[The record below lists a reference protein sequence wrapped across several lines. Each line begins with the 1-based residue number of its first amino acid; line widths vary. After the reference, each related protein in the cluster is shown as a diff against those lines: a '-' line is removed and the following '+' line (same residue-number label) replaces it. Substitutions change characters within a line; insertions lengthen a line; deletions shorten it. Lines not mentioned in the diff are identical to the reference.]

1 MRMGYLTLS
10 ALEVDIGVNS
20 YGIPMDTAFGT
31 SPLLAPAHLS
41 GIDLPNRLVI
51 APMTRNRAEPSGTAS
66 ALMAEY
72 YAQRASAGLI
82 IAEAS
87 TPSAVGQTYPNIA
100 ALHRPEHVEGW
111 RAVTRR
117 VQEAGGRMFL
127 QIQHGGRVGHP
138 DTSGLTPVAPSPVAL
153 PDSIHTPGGRR
164 PAVTPR
170 GMDQEEIDRT
180 VADFAATARRAVDAG
195 FLGVEV
201 HAANG
206 YLLHQFLAPNTNVR
220 QDAYGRT
227 PEGRMRFVLEVVGAV
242 VAEIGP
248 ERVGVRVSPG
258 RATNGITETA
268 DDVASLYPAL
278 TGRLDALGPAYLHV
292 AFADPDSRIWKEI
305 RDRWSRTLIGNP
317 VLPADHIPA
326 DGGRALGERMLD
338 AGADLVSLGRPFLAN
353 PDLTERI
360 RTGAPVNAVRDAFLM
375 YVGGATGY
383 TDYPFLAG

>member
-1 MRMGYLTLS
+1 
-10 ALEVDIGVNS
+10 
-20 YGIPMDTAFGT
+20 MDTAFGT
-31 SPLLAPAHLS
+31 SPLLAPARLA

-51 APMTRNRAEPSGTAS
+51 APMTRNRAEPSGTAG

-100 ALHRPEHVEGW
+100 ALYRPEHVEGW
-111 RAVTRR
+111 RTVTRR
-117 VQEAGGRMFL
+117 VEEAGGRMFL

-153 PDSIHTPGGRR
+153 PDSIHTSGGRR

-170 GMDQEEIDRT
+170 EMDQDEIDRT

-227 PEGRMRFVLEVVGAV
+227 PQGRMRFVLEVVGAV

-248 ERVGVRVSPG
+248 DRVGVRVSPG

-268 DDVASLYPAL
+268 DDVASLYPEL

-317 VLPADHIPA
+317 VLPADRIPA
-326 DGGRALGERMLD
+326 DGGRALGERMLE